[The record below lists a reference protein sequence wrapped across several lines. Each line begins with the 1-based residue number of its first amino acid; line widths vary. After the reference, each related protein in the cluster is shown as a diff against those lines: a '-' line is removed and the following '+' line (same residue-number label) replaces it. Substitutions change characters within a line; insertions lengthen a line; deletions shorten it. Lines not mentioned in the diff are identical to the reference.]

1 MVELTYITNMSLD
14 GYIEDRHGAF
24 DFGPMTTTSSR
35 RTPSSSEPSKR
46 SSTGADCT
54 RRWPAG
60 RPCLS

>member
-1 MVELTYITNMSLD
+1 MVKLTYITNMSLD

-24 DFGPMTTTSSR
+24 DFGPMDDDLS
-35 RTPSSSEPSKR
+35 
-46 SSTGADCT
+46 